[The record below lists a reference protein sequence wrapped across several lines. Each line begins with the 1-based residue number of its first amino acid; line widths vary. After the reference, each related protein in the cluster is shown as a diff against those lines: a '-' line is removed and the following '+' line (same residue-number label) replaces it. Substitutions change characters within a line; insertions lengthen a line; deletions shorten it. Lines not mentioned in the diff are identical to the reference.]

1 MRCEFKKL
9 TKYFFFFRQEE
20 IARLQQENR
29 EQEMKVRHTAVI

>member
-9 TKYFFFFRQEE
+9 TKYFFFRQEE

-29 EQEMKVRHTAVI
+29 EQAMKVRHAAVI